1 MQLNW
6 EFLSHFLGDFL
17 ASVTNVM
24 ADQLAYIWDSGKTL
38 MVPPTSGFVCLFV
51 DKEQERKIDHVTKM
65 YQNLTAY

>member
-51 DKEQERKIDHVTKM
+51 CW
-65 YQNLTAY
+65 